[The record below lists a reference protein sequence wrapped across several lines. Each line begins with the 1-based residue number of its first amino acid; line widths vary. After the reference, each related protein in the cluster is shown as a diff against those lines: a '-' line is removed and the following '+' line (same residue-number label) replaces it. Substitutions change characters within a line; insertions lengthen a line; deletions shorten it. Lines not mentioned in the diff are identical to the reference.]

1 MYEYHI
7 YVDNIL
13 GCYIAISMDRDHF
26 QFIPRRSLILIATNT
41 KNDYILYIYKKR
53 RKKRKFKRVAYIR
66 ILGNVL
72 SGLIKILESGLSQE

>member
-1 MYEYHI
+1 
-7 YVDNIL
+7 
-13 GCYIAISMDRDHF
+13 MDRDHF